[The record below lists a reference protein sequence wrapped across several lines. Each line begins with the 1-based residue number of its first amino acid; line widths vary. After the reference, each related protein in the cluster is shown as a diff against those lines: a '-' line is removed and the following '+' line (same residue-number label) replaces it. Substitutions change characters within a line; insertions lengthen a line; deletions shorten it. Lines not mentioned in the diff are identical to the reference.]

1 MINHQRRTNEPA
13 APSPAGDNP
22 AAAAVDAAFATATPS
37 EQTPPPNELQQLRQ
51 KASERDEYLDLLQ
64 RVRADYANYQ
74 KRILKE
80 IDTARRY
87 AAQPLVLDLLSV
99 VDNLERALQAA
110 ESGNN
115 SAGLLDGIRMVN
127 QQLQGALT
135 RHGLQPI
142 AAVGLPFD
150 PEQHEALM
158 EQPSAEKPPR
168 TVLQE
173 FQKGYRW
180 HERVVRPSKVV
191 VSAAARTDETPA
203 PTATGSSRE
212 GS

>member
-1 MINHQRRTNEPA
+1 VTNQRRTNEPA
-13 APSPAGDNP
+13 ASPPAGGNP
-22 AAAAVDAAFATATPS
+22 AAEDAATPS
-37 EQTPPPNELQQLRQ
+37 DQVSPSDELRQLRQ
-51 KASERDEYLDLLQ
+51 KAAERDEYLDLLQ

-87 AAQPLVLDLLSV
+87 GAQPLVLDLLCV

-115 SAGLLDGIRMVN
+115 SAGLLDGIRIVN

-150 PEQHEALM
+150 PEQHEALL
-158 EQPSAEKPPR
+158 EQPSPEKPPR

-173 FQKGYRW
+173 LQKGYRW

-191 VSAAARTDETPA
+191 VSAAGRTDDVPA
-203 PTATGSSRE
+203 PTAPE
-212 GS
+212 L

>member
-1 MINHQRRTNEPA
+1 MINHQRRTNEPT
-13 APSPAGDNP
+13 APSPAGGNP

-37 EQTPPPNELQQLRQ
+37 EQVPPSNELQQLRQ
-51 KASERDEYLDLLQ
+51 KAAERDEYLDLLQ

-191 VSAAARTDETPA
+191 VSAAARTDETPE

>member
-1 MINHQRRTNEPA
+1 MTNHQRRTDEPA
-13 APSPAGDNP
+13 DTPATGGNP

-37 EQTPPPNELQQLRQ
+37 DQVPPPGELQQLRQ
-51 KASERDEYLDLLQ
+51 KAAERDEYLDLLQ

-74 KRILKE
+74 KRVLKE
-80 IDTARRY
+80 IETARRY

-158 EQPSAEKPPR
+158 EQPNPEKPPR

-173 FQKGYRW
+173 LQKGYRW

-191 VSAAARTDETPA
+191 VSAAGRTDDAPA
-203 PTATGSSRE
+203 PAAPRS
-212 GS
+212 